1 MTTSKDIDIIFNK
14 QLENNSPLALSKRIE
29 YLIRVEEWI
38 KSNKKIIKEAH
49 YKEDRKEGREERG

>member
-49 YKEDRKEGREERG
+49 YKDLR